1 MIKQVIILD
10 IMEMIYKPPFRKFV
24 KKQTRPLQLAVED
37 EIERI
42 VEDPVIGE
50 SKLCDLQGIQV
61 HQFKFQR
68 QSFLVAYRVAGSDII
83 FYSIGTHENFYR
95 DLKRYLKEI
104 EKSDYS

>member
-1 MIKQVIILD
+1 MG
-10 IMEMIYKPPFRKFV
+10 MMYKPPLRNFV

-50 SKLCDLQGIQV
+50 SKLGDLQGIQV
-61 HQFKFQR
+61 HKFKFQR
-68 QSFLVAYRVAGSDII
+68 QSFLIAYRVAGPDII

-95 DLKRYLKEI
+95 DLKIYFKEI

>member
-1 MIKQVIILD
+1 MG
-10 IMEMIYKPPFRKFV
+10 MMYKPPFRNFV

-37 EIERI
+37 EIERS

-50 SKLCDLQGIQV
+50 FKPGDLQGIEV
-61 HQFKFQR
+61 HKFKFQR
-68 QSFLVAYRVAGSDII
+68 QSFLIAYRVAGPDII